1 MWEKYN
7 SKETFP
13 KSQNNFN
20 TLKGISYGGLQSWW
34 QDLFVK
40 EAFSNLSSGLAIVV
54 YSVSKVP
61 SRTCSKLCI
70 FLIPLPDQD

>member
-1 MWEKYN
+1 M
-7 SKETFP
+7 
-13 KSQNNFN
+13 
-20 TLKGISYGGLQSWW
+20 GGLQSWW

-40 EAFSNLSSGLAIVV
+40 EAFSNLSSGLVIVV

-61 SRTCSKLCI
+61 SRTCSKHCI